1 MASSRG
7 AAEESDDESDHEP
20 TPEEEV
26 AAWLRADIMRDIG
39 M

>member
-1 MASSRG
+1 MASIYG
-7 AAEESDDESDHEP
+7 EAEESDDESDHEP
-20 TPEEEV
+20 TPEEEA